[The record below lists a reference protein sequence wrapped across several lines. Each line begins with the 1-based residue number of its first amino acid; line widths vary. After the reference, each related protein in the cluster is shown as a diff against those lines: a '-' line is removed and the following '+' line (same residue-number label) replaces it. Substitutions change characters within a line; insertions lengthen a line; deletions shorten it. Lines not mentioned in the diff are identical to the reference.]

1 MAIAI
6 IAELVAIALVDVGA
20 RAILGKIDVNPERAK
35 SEGPGAP
42 NFAQDTDVSPD
53 GRTLYVSRGYL
64 GDVVAFDIASGRQV
78 WRRSLSRSGPTQRP
92 RFPVTRSATPRKTS
106 VKLRGKWGKRLSLV
120 FLNRSTECT
129 RSVADWW
136 PYPPLWW
143 RLCVLWDAEK
153 PVHQKQRRRP
163 CPLWPPHPRQ
173 RLEKLRPISS
183 NLQRVS

>member
-1 MAIAI
+1 MLRDVAGIATVIAAVMCGRLLIAGAQQVGGASTEIAI
-6 IAELVAIALVDVGA
+6 VANAEEGTHALVDVGA

-106 VKLRGKWGKRLSLV
+106 VKLRGEWG
-120 FLNRSTECT
+120 
-129 RSVADWW
+129 
-136 PYPPLWW
+136 
-143 RLCVLWDAEK
+143 
-153 PVHQKQRRRP
+153 
-163 CPLWPPHPRQ
+163 
-173 RLEKLRPISS
+173 
-183 NLQRVS
+183 